1 MLPGVPTH
9 LQRLGE
15 WAATVRTIPDDVRYA
30 ARAQLLDMV
39 AAVHATARGSI
50 ARPVLDGLHAL
61 RTTGTCTSLA
71 DGARLAAPDAAIAN
85 AACSMA
91 HDYDDI
97 VWMGHTAHSAV
108 FAALAVGEL
117 VGAQTADVVDAIVVA
132 NELAGRLG
140 ASSILGP
147 LNGQMWTFIH
157 LVGAAAAS
165 ARLLH
170 LDAER
175 TTHALAIALAQPNF
189 ALQPAFLRPTSKLLA
204 AATPTA
210 TGIRAAFFAQ
220 AGLVGAPEILEDP
233 RGFWQRFAFV
243 PLPEMLSDLGD
254 FWVLRTLAIK
264 TYPGCHY
271 FQTALAATEQ
281 ILARRGAAMTR
292 DRVRRIQVDAT
303 KLACEATRFAREYAG
318 AGEVTPVSVNFDL
331 AQSIAVMLCAR
342 TFGVEQLEEKWL
354 HAHAAEL
361 RAWTAIIDVRH
372 DPQMTART
380 IACAR
385 RVRSARRALAR
396 IPPASLLTLVRRYR
410 QEYQSSLASPRDV
423 IGVARGLM
431 KGRRADH
438 ATGGRSDGPLALEFA
453 GRVTVELAD
462 GTRESE
468 RIDVPPGALAAPS
481 FAREIEAKA
490 MRELVPRLGDAR
502 ARTAIDRVWNARDV
516 GCQALVADLAFR
528 ASGADTA

>member
-1 MLPGVPTH
+1 VQTH

-15 WAATVRTIPDDVRYA
+15 WAATVRSIPDDVRYA
-30 ARAQLLDMV
+30 ARAQMLDMV
-39 AAVHATARGSI
+39 AAVHATARGTI

-61 RTTGTCTSLA
+61 GAAGPCTSLA

-85 AACSMA
+85 TACSMA

-117 VGAQTADVVDAIVVA
+117 VGAQTTEVVDAIVVA

-157 LVGAAAAS
+157 LIGAAAAT
-165 ARLLH
+165 ARLLR
-170 LDAER
+170 LDAEH

-210 TGIRAAFFAQ
+210 TGIRAAYFAQ

-243 PLPEMLSDLGD
+243 PLPEMLSDLGE

-271 FQTALAATEQ
+271 FQTALAATER
-281 ILARRGAAMTR
+281 ILARRGADLTL

-303 KLACEATRFAREYAG
+303 KLACEATRFGREYAG
-318 AGEVTPVSVNFDL
+318 EGDATAVSVNFDL
-331 AQSIAVMLCAR
+331 ARSVAVMLCAR
-342 TFGVEQLEEKWL
+342 RFGVEQLDEPWL

-361 RAWTAIIDVRH
+361 RAWSARVEVRH

-385 RVRSARRALAR
+385 RVRSARRALSR
-396 IPPASLLTLVRRYR
+396 IPASAVLSLVRRYR
-410 QEYQSSLASPRDV
+410 QEYRSTLTSPGEV
-423 IGVARGLM
+423 LGIARGLLR
-431 KGRRADH
+431 GRRAKTS
-438 ATGGRSDGPLALEFA
+438 AGPRPDGPLALEFA
-453 GRVTVELAD
+453 GRVTVELTD
-462 GTRESE
+462 GSTESE
-468 RIDVPPGALAAPS
+468 RVDVPPGALAAPS
-481 FAREIEAKA
+481 FAAEIEAKA
-490 MRELVPRLGDAR
+490 LRELVPRLGEAR
-502 ARTAIDRVWNARDV
+502 ARAAIDLVWNAGEM
-516 GCQALVADLAFR
+516 GCRALVAELAFR
-528 ASGADTA
+528 APGRS